1 MLVLIQNTAIEKAL
15 NRKMQPCY
23 LGPLVVVLHNK
34 GGAYIVC
41 ELDGT
46 LYHNPIA
53 AYCVIPYFAR
63 EYIELPDFEKYFDI
77 SVKWLRK
84 MEQSTAE
91 DLEDPLA
98 HSIGS
103 TGEMDSADWQ
113 EPGDKLANYKAE
125 QESELFDIVV

>member
-1 MLVLIQNTAIEKAL
+1 
-15 NRKMQPCY
+15 
-23 LGPLVVVLHNK
+23 VVVSCNK

-53 AYCVIPYFAR
+53 AYRVIPYFAH
-63 EYIELPDFEKYFDI
+63 EYIELPDFEEYSDI
-77 SVKWLRK
+77 SVKQLRE

-91 DLEDPLA
+91 DLEDPSA
-98 HSIGS
+98 HSISG

-113 EPGDKLANYKAE
+113 EPGDELANYEAK
-125 QESELFDIVV
+125 QESELFDVVV